1 MDPVLEFN
9 VILDVVLDT
18 KMYCTF
24 VTLRDPFPRV
34 PIAVLGY
41 SISLPPL
48 KSLTLLENEY
58 FTLLHWG
65 S

>member
-24 VTLRDPFPRV
+24 VPNFKGPISQGSHCSLRIFDLSPSSKVSHF
-34 PIAVLGY
+34 AG
-41 SISLPPL
+41 
-48 KSLTLLENEY
+48 K
-58 FTLLHWG
+58 
-65 S
+65 